1 MAGRPQTR
9 DDTDSKIVEISIGS
23 EGGISSKNIVKNQK
37 SEMENMS
44 DEQTVFI
51 PPVQLDSLADF
62 KEVADEAA
70 VIVYSPEYFHGPF
83 TDDHKMIRRV
93 TLSAV
98 GVLRN
103 GLPLT
108 FRYVLDDVR
117 DLDRIASEI
126 LVDLEK
132 RGTVV
137 RGLIDESR
145 PMGELLA
152 AWP

>member
-1 MAGRPQTR
+1 
-9 DDTDSKIVEISIGS
+9 
-23 EGGISSKNIVKNQK
+23 
-37 SEMENMS
+37 MS

-51 PPVQLDSLADF
+51 PPVQLDSLTDF

-70 VIVYSPEYFHGPF
+70 VIVYSPEYFQGPF
-83 TDDHKMIRRV
+83 MDDNTKIRRI

-108 FRYVLDDVR
+108 FRYVLDDVQ

>member
-9 DDTDSKIVEISIGS
+9 DDTNSKMVEISIGS

-70 VIVYSPEYFHGPF
+70 VIVYSPEYFQGPF
-83 TDDHKMIRRV
+83 TDDNEKIRRI

>member
-9 DDTDSKIVEISIGS
+9 DDTNSKMVEISIGS
-23 EGGISSKNIVKNQK
+23 EGGISSKNIVKNQR

-70 VIVYSPEYFHGPF
+70 VIVYSPEYFQGPF
-83 TDDHKMIRRV
+83 TDDHKMIRRI